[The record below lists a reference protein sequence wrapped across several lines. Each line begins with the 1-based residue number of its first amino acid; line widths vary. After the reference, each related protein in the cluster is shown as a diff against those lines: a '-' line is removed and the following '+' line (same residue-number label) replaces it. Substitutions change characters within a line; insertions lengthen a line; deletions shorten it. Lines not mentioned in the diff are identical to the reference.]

1 MATAF
6 NPYDLLVEVIIH
18 DSSKEG
24 NKIEIN
30 KNKILSQ
37 ISNWL
42 GKQNNY
48 IENEKIIDWINQILF
63 EAETLLPLTNYDINN
78 KLYLPLLEAKLKLP
92 FIMSKKKLTKFW
104 DIEAQLYNE
113 E

>member
-1 MATAF
+1 MATAY

-18 DSSKEG
+18 NSSNEG

-37 ISNWL
+37 ISNCL
-42 GKQNNY
+42 
-48 IENEKIIDWINQILF
+48 ENEKIIDWINDILF
-63 EAETLLPLTNYDINN
+63 EAERLLPLTNYDVKTNYDDKK
-78 KLYLPLLEAKLKLP
+78 KLYLRLLETKLNLP